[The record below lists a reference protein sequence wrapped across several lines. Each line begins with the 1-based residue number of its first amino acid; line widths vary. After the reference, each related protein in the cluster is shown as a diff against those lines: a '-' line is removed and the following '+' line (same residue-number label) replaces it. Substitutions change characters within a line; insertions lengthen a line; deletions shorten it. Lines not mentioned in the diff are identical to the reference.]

1 VKNRKNYTQTELQ
14 FIETASQSRGT
25 AKRIAR
31 RVAKEL
37 KRSEIGVY
45 IQVMKYR
52 RMQKAANGTTTTAVD
67 APIVAQPAKP
77 AVKTTKNFVLNFT
90 PKKTEVFQDHV
101 RLYF

>member
-1 VKNRKNYTQTELQ
+1 MKNRKNYTQTELQ

-52 RMQKAANGTTTTAVD
+52 KLQKVANGTTTTAV
-67 APIVAQPAKP
+67 APIVTQPV
-77 AVKTTKNFVLNFT
+77 VKTKKEFVLNFT

>member
-1 VKNRKNYTQTELQ
+1 MKNRKNYTQTELQ

-52 RMQKAANGTTTTAVD
+52 RMQKAANGTTTTA
-67 APIVAQPAKP
+67 AIVAQPAKP
-77 AVKTTKNFVLNFT
+77 AVVKTKKDFVLNFT

>member
-1 VKNRKNYTQTELQ
+1 MKTVNCKNYTQAELDL
-14 FIETASQSRGT
+14 IETASQSRGT

-31 RVAKEL
+31 RVSKQL

-45 IQVMKYR
+45 IQVRKFRKMNKP
-52 RMQKAANGTTTTAVD
+52 TTVAT
-67 APIVAQPAKP
+67 PAQPV
-77 AVKTTKNFVLNFT
+77 VKATKKEFVLNFT

>member
-1 VKNRKNYTQTELQ
+1 MKNRKNYTQTELQ
-14 FIETASQSRGT
+14 LIETASQSRGT

-52 RMQKAANGTTTTAVD
+52 KLQKATNGTTTAVA

-77 AVKTTKNFVLNFT
+77 AVKTTKDFVLNFT

>member
-1 VKNRKNYTQTELQ
+1 MKNRKNYTQTELQ
-14 FIETASQSRGT
+14 LIETASQSRGT

-52 RMQKAANGTTTTAVD
+52 KLQKSTIGTTT
-67 APIVAQPAKP
+67 APIVATPAKV
-77 AVKTTKNFVLNFT
+77 AVKTTKDFVLNFT